1 MQLTAHVV
9 ARAALPQP
17 RGASALAAHV
27 ASLDADAI
35 VASVAASYSYVAQPA
50 PESGAALCIYRA
62 PKLVFG
68 AVFRVSPVATPHLVL
83 SRDRFCGAL
92 LSQRWNMTVEAQA
105 LSLASAPGAS
115 KDVAATA
122 SMGPA
127 LPPPHVVEA
136 ISGQSRDI
144 PRRKA
149 RESMVAR
156 LPLAAD
162 ADALLGRP
170 TPVPHPSPDT
180 KPSSQS
186 QPLSELGRELA
197 AAALPAGGDFGG
209 MGAGGRR
216 KSLSPSKLRRE
227 PRAAFG
233 QGPTSPGFQGPLPPQ
248 VVQSTAPPLVFD
260 SPDDAVQ
267 RVGLQAGGG
276 GAIGS
281 ASATFNF
288 PSVFGSAQPSAAN
301 SDDPAVKGL
310 PGTTV
315 SESFDVGSLIGGS
328 GAPKSGPFR
337 LTASA
342 AKLTR
347 QPNAYQALSRPAN
360 VTRGSLVFASQY
372 GAPSAAQ
379 VGLPLWAALE
389 AVRVRISTACNTAGG
404 GTLPFCSRAG
414 RPRSTISG
422 RCRCTG
428 SRPFRLR
435 PKL

>member
-1 MQLTAHVV
+1 M
-9 ARAALPQP
+9 P
-17 RGASALAAHV
+17 
-27 ASLDADAI
+27 
-35 VASVAASYSYVAQPA
+35 
-50 PESGAALCIYRA
+50 
-62 PKLVFG
+62 G
-68 AVFRVSPVATPHLVL
+68 AVYRVCPVATPNLVL
-83 SRDRFCGAL
+83 SRDQFFGAL

-105 LSLASAPGAS
+105 ISVASAPSAPVGLN
-115 KDVAATA
+115 AAGI
-122 SMGPA
+122 MGPA
-127 LPPPHVVEA
+127 LPPPQVPQVVGA
-136 ISGQSRDI
+136 TSGQSKEI

-170 TPVPHPSPDT
+170 TPLPQLSPDA
-180 KPSSQS
+180 KPPSQS

-197 AAALPAGGDFGG
+197 AAASPAGGDFVG
-209 MGAGGRR
+209 MGSGGRR

-233 QGPTSPGFQGPLPPQ
+233 QGPTSPGFSGPLPPQ
-248 VVQSTAPPLVFD
+248 VVQSSAPPLVFD

-267 RVGLQAGGG
+267 RVGLAGGG
-276 GAIGS
+276 GGAVGS
-281 ASATFNF
+281 ASATFNI

-301 SDDPAVKGL
+301 SDDPAARGL

-315 SESFDVGSLIGGS
+315 SESFDVGSLMGGS

-347 QPNAYQALSRPAN
+347 QPNAYQALSRQAN

-379 VGLPLWAALE
+379 IGLPLWAALE
-389 AVRVRISTACNTAGG
+389 AVRVRISSACNTAGG
-404 GTLPFCSRAG
+404 DNLPFCLLAG
-414 RPRSTISG
+414 
-422 RCRCTG
+422 
-428 SRPFRLR
+428 
-435 PKL
+435 